1 MIYTI
6 MLDGSVSHTNL
17 SAAQALDL
25 YYDLCMYHP
34 SLTFYIVD
42 SNGEQKSLNEL
53 ESETQNKT
61 I

>member
-1 MIYTI
+1 MKYTI

-17 SAAQALDL
+17 SATEALDT

-42 SNGEQKSLNEL
+42 SNGVQKSLNEL
-53 ESETQNKT
+53 ESETQTKQK
-61 I
+61 

>member
-1 MIYTI
+1 MYTI

-17 SAAQALDL
+17 TATEALST

-42 SNGEQKSLNEL
+42 SNGVQKSLNEL
-53 ESETQNKT
+53 ESESQTKQK
-61 I
+61 

>member
-17 SAAQALDL
+17 SATEALDT

-42 SNGEQKSLNEL
+42 SNGVQKSLNEL
-53 ESETQNKT
+53 ESESQTKQK
-61 I
+61 